1 VSLVVD
7 AFPGEPSIVF
17 STPGLL
23 RCCLMPTLI
32 SSPTRIESAGSKP
45 KIIDEY
51 IGRVNTAHT
60 AISVAHM
67 RSPEGWE
74 EPGQTPEFDEY
85 TLVLRGTLRVQH
97 KGGELDVAAGQAV
110 IANRG
115 EWIRYS
121 TPFAEGAE
129 YVALCLPAFSPDTV
143 HRDK

>member
-1 VSLVVD
+1 
-7 AFPGEPSIVF
+7 
-17 STPGLL
+17 
-23 RCCLMPTLI
+23 MPTLI

-97 KGGELDVAAGQAV
+97 KGGEFDVAAGQAV
-110 IANRG
+110 VANRG